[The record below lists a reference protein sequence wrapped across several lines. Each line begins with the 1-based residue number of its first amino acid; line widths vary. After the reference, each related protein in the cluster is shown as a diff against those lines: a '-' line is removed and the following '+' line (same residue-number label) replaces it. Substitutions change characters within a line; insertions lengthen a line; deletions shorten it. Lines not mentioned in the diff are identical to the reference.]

1 MKRNIFKSLIL
12 CLTIVSVFQASAQGK
27 KDDKTKAFLNFTFED
42 LVDGKETEVS
52 DAGMIYMVKGLGI
65 SSFIPADLFH
75 AADDFGVNLNL
86 YGFAKPIDPKTERFE
101 GGDEKLFATT
111 KEDEAGNNTY
121 AGIITHKPG
130 KLSSERSY
138 VTIPFLDKNGK
149 NKITMVE
156 GKTYCIEM
164 SISMAEASKYA
175 TNNIGFMFVENV
187 DGYKFDLPTFES
199 WDEITQRGSYV
210 FQNNPNVVYNYKNKV
225 YDSYGGWDKVCNTYK
240 ATSSKING
248 LIIGNFSSFD
258 PKLTKVINQSVKK
271 KIEDGADEV
280 ALEPMAYYYVD
291 NIRIKE
297 VANRGECNCFK
308 QDTSAASVEFSKVV
322 ISKEPIIDEDLSEAE
337 NLEAQVIYYGF
348 GEKSLDESGKRC
360 LEMLVKYLKGNP
372 THSVEII
379 SHNDKLEDS
388 LAREY
393 EEFRDVL
400 ENLDLKRAEFIQGF
414 VSERYEI
421 NKNRIIPVERNA
433 DEPNVSEY
441 DQNQVQ
447 LSEEEIELRLAYDRR
462 VTFKIIK
469 K

>member
-1 MKRNIFKSLIL
+1 MKRNIFNSLIL
-12 CLTIVSVFQASAQGK
+12 CATLASAFNVNAQGK

-42 LVDGKETEVS
+42 LIEDADIS
-52 DAGMIYMVKGLGI
+52 DAGMIYSVKGLGI

-75 AADDFGVNLNL
+75 ADNDFGVNANP

-101 GGDEKLFATT
+101 GGDEKLFTTT
-111 KEDEAGNNTY
+111 KEIEEGNNTY
-121 AGIITHKPG
+121 AGIITYKPG

-138 VTIPFLDKNGK
+138 ITIPFLDKNGK
-149 NKITMVE
+149 NKINMVE

-187 DGYKFDLPTFES
+187 DGYKFDLATFES
-199 WDEITQRGSYV
+199 WDDDTKKGSYV

-248 LIIGNFSSFD
+248 LIIGNFSVFD
-258 PKLTKVINQSVKK
+258 PKASKIIPQTVKK

-280 ALEPMAYYYVD
+280 ALEPMAYYYID

-297 VANRGECNCFK
+297 VQNKNECNCFK

-322 ISKEPIIDEDLSEAE
+322 ISKEPIIDEGLSDAD
-337 NLEAQVIYYGF
+337 NLEAQVVYFGF

-360 LEMLVKYLKGNP
+360 IQMLADYMKKNP
-372 THSVEII
+372 THNIQII
-379 SHNDKLEDS
+379 AHNDKGEDS
-388 LAREY
+388 LAREF
-393 EEFRDVL
+393 EEFRAQLEDLDVQ
-400 ENLDLKRAEFIQGF
+400 RGEFIQGY
-414 VSERYEI
+414 VSERFGI
-421 NKNRIIPVERNA
+421 NKERFSVDARNA
-433 DEPNVSEY
+433 SEPNTEAFNSDEVQVSEE
-441 DQNQVQ
+441 D
-447 LSEEEIELRLAYDRR
+447 LELQWAYNRR